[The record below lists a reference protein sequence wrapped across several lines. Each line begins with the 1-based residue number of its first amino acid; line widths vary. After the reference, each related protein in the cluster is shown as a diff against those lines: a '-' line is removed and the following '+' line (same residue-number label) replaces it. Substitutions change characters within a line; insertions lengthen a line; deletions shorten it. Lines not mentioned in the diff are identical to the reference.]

1 MRINQTFQL
10 LSPRIPAFV
19 GRAIVKLVGRA
30 GHYLVGRDL
39 SRHVGLKSDLRGHC
53 HCEEQS
59 DAAIHTKLKSD
70 LQGHCH
76 CEEQG
81 DAAIHVGVNPNR
93 AWLLA
98 LLCLPALA
106 MANDDYTFPLGPDHT
121 PTKLN
126 MSNQLA
132 HPPTYNEAYAN
143 NHLIQPTTSAVR
155 LTYESL
161 NLPGGESMGML
172 GGDVLVN
179 VNEHL
184 RLGVG
189 AYGAMQG
196 ERGGFI
202 TLGVEGEWQQRLSDA
217 WVSHAGLFV
226 GAGGGHGSNALTGGG
241 LMLRGD
247 LGVTYESKGYG
258 NIGLGVSH
266 VRFPSG
272 DITSTQP
279 YVQYEYPFNSLL
291 GSGWLSAPA
300 KYNSLRI
307 DPVQASSNEFALV
320 GRHYELSSK
329 ARRDDGGVQNSSMQL
344 VGVEWLSYLNDHW
357 FVKVETEGAMG
368 GDNNGYMQILL
379 GGGLRLPLSNRTSLK
394 LHAAAGPAGGGGA
407 DVGGGLLLDA
417 GLGLQQKVS
426 RNTALE
432 LSVGGVMAPSH
443 TFEALNV
450 ALKLNYQFGLPD
462 VGSEPVSWY
471 GLQEFDTTPL
481 RVRLTNQTYFKAD
494 DRWRNGN
501 TNQEVSNLGV
511 QMDYFLTPNWFIT
524 GQGLAAYAGDA
535 GAYMVG
541 EVGVGGVWNVTPNW
555 FIEGEALFGAAGGGG
570 LAVGS
575 GLVAQGNASVGY
587 RLNNALSI
595 MATAGH
601 IAALQGDFKA
611 HIAGVSLAYQ
621 FTGFTSK

>member
-1 MRINQTFQL
+1 MPFAKKPSVLFAKLRIFAGRTSL
-10 LSPRIPAFV
+10 LKLP
-19 GRAIVKLVGRA
+19 VKPN
-30 GHYLVGRDL
+30 
-39 SRHVGLKSDLRGHC
+39 
-53 HCEEQS
+53 
-59 DAAIHTKLKSD
+59 
-70 LQGHCH
+70 LQ
-76 CEEQG
+76 
-81 DAAIHVGVNPNR
+81 AS
-93 AWLLA
+93 LLA
-98 LLCLPALA
+98 LLCLPSLALA
-106 MANDDYTFPLGPDHT
+106 DNDYTFPLGPDHT

-126 MSNQLA
+126 MSSKLARPPAYSEAESKSNQ
-132 HPPTYNEAYAN
+132 
-143 NHLIQPTTSAVR
+143 IQPK
-155 LTYESL
+155 LTGIRKTFESL

-172 GGDVLVN
+172 GGELLVN

-184 RLGVG
+184 RVG
-189 AYGAMQG
+189 AGTYGAIEG

-202 TLGVEGEWQQRLSDA
+202 TLGVVSELQQRISDA

-247 LGVTYESKGYG
+247 LGVAYETKGYG

-266 VRFPSG
+266 VSFPSG
-272 DITSTQP
+272 NISSTQP
-279 YVQYEYPFNSLL
+279 YIQYEYPFYSLL
-291 GSGWLSAPA
+291 GSGWLNAPP
-300 KYNSLRI
+300 KDSSLRI
-307 DPVQASSNEFALV
+307 DPVQDYRNEFSLV
-320 GRHYELSSK
+320 GRHYEFGANAKRS
-329 ARRDDGGVQNSSMQL
+329 DGGVQNSSMQL
-344 VGVEWLSYLNDHW
+344 VGVEWLTYLNNHW
-357 FVKVETEGAMG
+357 FVKIETEGAMG

-379 GGGLRLPLSNRTSLK
+379 GGGLRLPITRSTSIK

-417 GLGLQQKVS
+417 GLGVQQNISK
-426 RNTALE
+426 NLALE
-432 LSVGGVMAPSH
+432 LSAGGVMAPSH

-462 VGSEPVSWY
+462 VGSSPVSWY

-494 DRWRNGN
+494 DRWRNGDI
-501 TNQEVSNLGV
+501 NQEVSNLGV

-541 EVGVGGVWNVTPNW
+541 EVGLGSVWNVTPNW

-595 MATAGH
+595 IATAGR
-601 IAALQGDFKA
+601 IEALQGDFKA
-611 HIAGVSLAYQ
+611 NLVGVSLAYQ
-621 FTGFTSK
+621 FSTFTSK

>member
-1 MRINQTFQL
+1 MPLAQIHNVLFATLRTFAGQAKSRQL
-10 LSPRIPAFV
+10 GIKPNLKTCF
-19 GRAIVKLVGRA
+19 LV
-30 GHYLVGRDL
+30 
-39 SRHVGLKSDLRGHC
+39 
-53 HCEEQS
+53 
-59 DAAIHTKLKSD
+59 
-70 LQGHCH
+70 
-76 CEEQG
+76 
-81 DAAIHVGVNPNR
+81 
-93 AWLLA
+93 
-98 LLCLPALA
+98 LLCIPTLA
-106 MANDDYTFPLGPDHT
+106 VADEEYTFPLGPDHT

-126 MSNQLA
+126 MSSKLARPPAFSEAEAKSNQ
-132 HPPTYNEAYAN
+132 
-143 NHLIQPTTSAVR
+143 IQPKLSGIRKTF
-155 LTYESL
+155 ESL

-172 GGDVLVN
+172 GGELLVN
-179 VNEHL
+179 VNEHF
-184 RLGVG
+184 RVG
-189 AYGAMQG
+189 AGTYGAIEG

-202 TLGVEGEWQQRLSDA
+202 TLGVVSELQQRISDA

-247 LGVTYESKGYG
+247 LGVAYETKDYG

-272 DITSTQP
+272 NISSTQP
-279 YVQYEYPFNSLL
+279 YIQYEYPFYSLL
-291 GSGWLSAPA
+291 GSGWLNAPP
-300 KYNSLRI
+300 KDGSLRI
-307 DPVQASSNEFALV
+307 DPVQDYRNEFSLV
-320 GRHYELSSK
+320 GRHYEFGANAKRS
-329 ARRDDGGVQNSSMQL
+329 DGGVQNSSMQL
-344 VGVEWLSYLNDHW
+344 VGVEWLTYLNNHW
-357 FVKVETEGAMG
+357 FVKIETEGAMG

-379 GGGLRLPLSNRTSLK
+379 GGGLRLPITRSTSIK

-417 GLGLQQKVS
+417 GLGLQQNISK
-426 RNTALE
+426 NLALE
-432 LSVGGVMAPSH
+432 LSAGGVMAPSH

-462 VGSEPVSWY
+462 VSSSPVSWY

-494 DRWRNGN
+494 DRWRNGDV
-501 TNQEVSNLGV
+501 NQDVSNLGV

-541 EVGVGGVWNVTPNW
+541 EVGLGSVWNVTPNW

-595 MATAGH
+595 IATAGR
-601 IAALQGDFKA
+601 IEALQGDFKA
-611 HIAGVSLAYQ
+611 NVAGVSLAYQ
-621 FTGFTSK
+621 FSTFTSK

>member
-1 MRINQTFQL
+1 MPFAKKPSVLFAKLRIFAGRISL
-10 LSPRIPAFV
+10 LKLP
-19 GRAIVKLVGRA
+19 VKPN
-30 GHYLVGRDL
+30 
-39 SRHVGLKSDLRGHC
+39 
-53 HCEEQS
+53 
-59 DAAIHTKLKSD
+59 
-70 LQGHCH
+70 LQ
-76 CEEQG
+76 
-81 DAAIHVGVNPNR
+81 AS
-93 AWLLA
+93 LLA
-98 LLCLPALA
+98 LLCLPSLALA
-106 MANDDYTFPLGPDHT
+106 DNDYTFPLGPDHT

-126 MSNQLA
+126 MSSKLARPPAYSEAESKSNQ
-132 HPPTYNEAYAN
+132 
-143 NHLIQPTTSAVR
+143 IQPK
-155 LTYESL
+155 LTGIRKTFESL

-172 GGDVLVN
+172 GGELLVN

-184 RLGVG
+184 RVG
-189 AYGAMQG
+189 AGTYGAIEG

-202 TLGVEGEWQQRLSDA
+202 TLGVVSELQQRISDA

-226 GAGGGHGSNALTGGG
+226 GAGGGHGSNTLTGGG
-241 LMLRGD
+241 LMLRGE
-247 LGVTYESKGYG
+247 LGVAYETKGYG

-272 DITSTQP
+272 NISSTQP
-279 YVQYEYPFNSLL
+279 YIQYEYPFYSLL
-291 GSGWLSAPA
+291 GSGWLNAPP
-300 KYNSLRI
+300 KDSGLRI
-307 DPVQASSNEFALV
+307 DPVQDYRNEFSLV
-320 GRHYELSSK
+320 GRHYEFGANAKRS
-329 ARRDDGGVQNSSMQL
+329 DGGVQNSSMQL
-344 VGVEWLSYLNDHW
+344 VGVEWLTYLNNHW
-357 FVKVETEGAMG
+357 FVKIETEGAMG

-379 GGGLRLPLSNRTSLK
+379 GGGLRLPITRSTSIK

-417 GLGLQQKVS
+417 GLGLQQNVS
-426 RNTALE
+426 KNLALE
-432 LSVGGVMAPSH
+432 LSAGGVMAPSH

-462 VGSEPVSWY
+462 VGSSPVSWY

-494 DRWRNGN
+494 DRWRNGDI
-501 TNQEVSNLGV
+501 NQEVSNLGV

-541 EVGVGGVWNVTPNW
+541 EVGLGSVWNVTPNW

-595 MATAGH
+595 IATAGR
-601 IAALQGDFKA
+601 IEALQGDFKA
-611 HIAGVSLAYQ
+611 NLVGVSFAYQ
-621 FTGFTSK
+621 FSTFTSK

>member
-1 MRINQTFQL
+1 MPFAKKPSVLFAKLRIFAGRISL
-10 LSPRIPAFV
+10 LKLP
-19 GRAIVKLVGRA
+19 VKPN
-30 GHYLVGRDL
+30 
-39 SRHVGLKSDLRGHC
+39 
-53 HCEEQS
+53 
-59 DAAIHTKLKSD
+59 
-70 LQGHCH
+70 LQ
-76 CEEQG
+76 
-81 DAAIHVGVNPNR
+81 AS
-93 AWLLA
+93 LLA
-98 LLCLPALA
+98 LLCLPSLALA
-106 MANDDYTFPLGPDHT
+106 DNDYTFPLGPDHT

-126 MSNQLA
+126 MSSKLARPPAYSEAESKSNQ
-132 HPPTYNEAYAN
+132 
-143 NHLIQPTTSAVR
+143 IQPK
-155 LTYESL
+155 LTGIRKTFESL

-172 GGDVLVN
+172 GGELLVN

-184 RLGVG
+184 RVG
-189 AYGAMQG
+189 AGTYGAIEG

-202 TLGVEGEWQQRLSDA
+202 TLGVVSELQQRISDA

-247 LGVTYESKGYG
+247 LGVAYETKGYG

-272 DITSTQP
+272 NISSTQP
-279 YVQYEYPFNSLL
+279 YIQYEYPFYSLL
-291 GSGWLSAPA
+291 GSGWLNAPP
-300 KYNSLRI
+300 KDSSLRI
-307 DPVQASSNEFALV
+307 DPVQDYRNEFSLV
-320 GRHYELSSK
+320 GRHYEFGANAKRS
-329 ARRDDGGVQNSSMQL
+329 DGGVQNSSMQL
-344 VGVEWLSYLNDHW
+344 VGVEWLTYLNNHW
-357 FVKVETEGAMG
+357 FVKIETEGAMG

-379 GGGLRLPLSNRTSLK
+379 GGGLRLPITRSTSIK

-417 GLGLQQKVS
+417 GLGLQQNISK
-426 RNTALE
+426 NLALE
-432 LSVGGVMAPSH
+432 LSAGGVMAPSH

-462 VGSEPVSWY
+462 VSSSPASWY

-494 DRWRNGN
+494 DRWRNGDI
-501 TNQEVSNLGV
+501 NQEVSNLGV

-541 EVGVGGVWNVTPNW
+541 EVGLGSVWNVTPNW

-595 MATAGH
+595 IATAGR
-601 IAALQGDFKA
+601 IEALQGDFKA
-611 HIAGVSLAYQ
+611 NLVGVSFAYQ
-621 FTGFTSK
+621 FSTFTSK

>member
-1 MRINQTFQL
+1 MPFAKKPSVLFAKLRIFAGRTSL
-10 LSPRIPAFV
+10 LKLP
-19 GRAIVKLVGRA
+19 VKPN
-30 GHYLVGRDL
+30 
-39 SRHVGLKSDLRGHC
+39 
-53 HCEEQS
+53 
-59 DAAIHTKLKSD
+59 
-70 LQGHCH
+70 LQ
-76 CEEQG
+76 
-81 DAAIHVGVNPNR
+81 AS
-93 AWLLA
+93 LLA
-98 LLCLPALA
+98 LLCLPSLALA
-106 MANDDYTFPLGPDHT
+106 DNDYTFPLGPDHT

-126 MSNQLA
+126 MSSKLARPPAYSEAESKSNQ
-132 HPPTYNEAYAN
+132 
-143 NHLIQPTTSAVR
+143 IQPK
-155 LTYESL
+155 LTGIRKTFESL

-172 GGDVLVN
+172 GGELLVN

-184 RLGVG
+184 RVG
-189 AYGAMQG
+189 AGTYGAIEG

-202 TLGVEGEWQQRLSDA
+202 TLGVVSELQQRISDA

-247 LGVTYESKGYG
+247 LGVAYETKGYG

-272 DITSTQP
+272 NISSTQP
-279 YVQYEYPFNSLL
+279 YIQYEYPFYSLL
-291 GSGWLSAPA
+291 GSGWLNAPP
-300 KYNSLRI
+300 KDSGLRI
-307 DPVQASSNEFALV
+307 DPVQDYRNEFSLV
-320 GRHYELSSK
+320 GRHYEFGANAKRS
-329 ARRDDGGVQNSSMQL
+329 DGGVQNSSMQL
-344 VGVEWLSYLNDHW
+344 VGVEWLTYLNNHW
-357 FVKVETEGAMG
+357 FVKIETEGAMG

-379 GGGLRLPLSNRTSLK
+379 GGGLRLPITRSTSIK

-417 GLGLQQKVS
+417 GLGVQQNISK
-426 RNTALE
+426 NLALE
-432 LSVGGVMAPSH
+432 LSAGGVMAPSH

-462 VGSEPVSWY
+462 VGSSPVSWY

-494 DRWRNGN
+494 DRWRNGDI
-501 TNQEVSNLGV
+501 NQEVSNLGV

-541 EVGVGGVWNVTPNW
+541 EVGLGSVWNVTPNW

-595 MATAGH
+595 IATAGR
-601 IAALQGDFKA
+601 IEALQGDFKA
-611 HIAGVSLAYQ
+611 NLVGVSFAYQ
-621 FTGFTSK
+621 FSTFTSK

>member
-1 MRINQTFQL
+1 MRIKPISQL
-10 LSPRIPAFV
+10 IVSP
-19 GRAIVKLVGRA
+19 LVGRT
-30 GHYLVGRDL
+30 LV
-39 SRHVGLKSDLRGHC
+39 RHVGINPDLRM
-53 HCEEQS
+53 
-59 DAAIHTKLKSD
+59 
-70 LQGHCH
+70 
-76 CEEQG
+76 
-81 DAAIHVGVNPNR
+81 
-93 AWLLA
+93 WLLA
-98 LLCLPALA
+98 ILCLPALA
-106 MANDDYTFPLGPDHT
+106 LADDDYTFPLGPDHT

-126 MSNQLA
+126 MSSKLA

-143 NHLIQPTTSAVR
+143 NHLIQPKPSAVR

-179 VNEHL
+179 VHENL
-184 RLGVG
+184 RVGVG
-189 AYGAMQG
+189 AYGAVEGQ
-196 ERGGFI
+196 RGGFI
-202 TLGVEGEWQQRLSDA
+202 TLGVEGELQQRISDA

-226 GAGGGHGSNALTGGG
+226 GAGGGHGSNALSGGG

-247 LGVTYESKGYG
+247 LGLTYESKGYG

-272 DITSTQP
+272 DISSTQP

-291 GSGWLSAPA
+291 GSGWLGAPP
-300 KYNSLRI
+300 KDSGLRI
-307 DPVQASSNEFALV
+307 DPVQANSNEFALV
-320 GRHYELSSK
+320 GRHYELASK

-344 VGVEWLSYLNDHW
+344 VGVEWLSYLNDNW
-357 FVKVETEGAMG
+357 FVKVESEGAMG

-379 GGGLRLPLSNRTSLK
+379 GGGLRLPISRTTSIK

-417 GLGLQQKVS
+417 GLGLQQKIS
-426 RNTALE
+426 QHLALE
-432 LSVGGVMAPSH
+432 LSAGGVMAPSH
-443 TFEALNV
+443 TFEALNL

-462 VGSEPVSWY
+462 VGTTPVSWY
-471 GLQEFDTTPL
+471 GLGEFDTTPL
-481 RVRLTNQTYFKAD
+481 RMRLTNQTYFKAD
-494 DRWRNGN
+494 EQWRNGDI
-501 TNQEVSNLGV
+501 NQEVSNLGV

-541 EVGVGGVWNVTPNW
+541 EVGVGGVWNITPNW

-575 GLVAQGNASVGY
+575 GLVAQANASVGY
-587 RLNNALSI
+587 RLNNAMSI
-595 MATAGH
+595 MATAGR
-601 IAALQGDFKA
+601 IEALQGNFKA
-611 HIAGVSLAYQ
+611 NVAGVSLAYQ
-621 FTGFTSK
+621 FSAFTSK

>member
-1 MRINQTFQL
+1 MPFAKKPSVLFAKLRIFAGRTSL
-10 LSPRIPAFV
+10 LKLP
-19 GRAIVKLVGRA
+19 VKPN
-30 GHYLVGRDL
+30 
-39 SRHVGLKSDLRGHC
+39 
-53 HCEEQS
+53 
-59 DAAIHTKLKSD
+59 
-70 LQGHCH
+70 LQ
-76 CEEQG
+76 
-81 DAAIHVGVNPNR
+81 AS
-93 AWLLA
+93 LLA
-98 LLCLPALA
+98 LLCLPSLALA
-106 MANDDYTFPLGPDHT
+106 DNDYTFPLGPDHT

-126 MSNQLA
+126 MSSKLARPPAYSEAESKSNQ
-132 HPPTYNEAYAN
+132 
-143 NHLIQPTTSAVR
+143 IQPK
-155 LTYESL
+155 LTGIRKTFESL

-172 GGDVLVN
+172 GGELLVN

-184 RLGVG
+184 RVG
-189 AYGAMQG
+189 AGTYGAIEG

-202 TLGVEGEWQQRLSDA
+202 TLGVVSELQQRISDA

-247 LGVTYESKGYG
+247 LGVAYETKGYG

-266 VRFPSG
+266 VSFPSG
-272 DITSTQP
+272 NISSTQP
-279 YVQYEYPFNSLL
+279 YIQYEYPFYSLL
-291 GSGWLSAPA
+291 GSGWLNAPP
-300 KYNSLRI
+300 KDSSLRI
-307 DPVQASSNEFALV
+307 DPVQDYRNEFSLV
-320 GRHYELSSK
+320 GRHYEFGANAKRS
-329 ARRDDGGVQNSSMQL
+329 DGGVQNSSMQL
-344 VGVEWLSYLNDHW
+344 VGVEWLTYLNNHW
-357 FVKVETEGAMG
+357 FVKIETEGAMG

-379 GGGLRLPLSNRTSLK
+379 GGGLRLPITRSTSIK

-417 GLGLQQKVS
+417 GLGLQQNVS
-426 RNTALE
+426 KNLALE
-432 LSVGGVMAPSH
+432 LSAGGVMAPSH

-462 VGSEPVSWY
+462 VSSSPVSWY

-494 DRWRNGN
+494 DRWRNGDI
-501 TNQEVSNLGV
+501 NQEVSNLGV

-541 EVGVGGVWNVTPNW
+541 EVGLGSVWNVTPNW

-595 MATAGH
+595 IATAGR
-601 IAALQGDFKA
+601 IEALQGDFKA
-611 HIAGVSLAYQ
+611 NLVGVSFAYQ
-621 FTGFTSK
+621 FSTFTSK